1 MRLVLLGPPGA
12 GKGTLSEALVNHFS
26 CVHISTGDIF
36 RAHQQKN
43 SEFGKL
49 IASYIDKG
57 LFVPDDI
64 VLKIIAEHLRVEVG
78 EHGFIFD
85 GFPRDIPQA
94 EALEKLLA
102 EMQIKLDAVVNLE
115 VAVDLLVQR
124 LVQRRVCPKCKAVYH
139 LTNRPPQTAG
149 ICDVD
154 GEPLQH
160 RHDDYEEVIVQR
172 MEQYAQKTAPLIEF
186 YKQRGLLS
194 TVSGA
199 DTPDKVSSQVIK
211 SLEALTKL

>member
-12 GKGTLSEALVNHFS
+12 GKGTLSEALVSHFS
-26 CVHISTGDIF
+26 CAHISTGDIF

-43 SEFGKL
+43 TEFGKL

-64 VLKIIAEHLRVEVG
+64 VLQIIAEHLRIEVG
-78 EHGFIFD
+78 EQGFIFD

-102 EMQIKLDAVVNLE
+102 ELHIKLDAVINLD
-115 VAVDLLVQR
+115 VAVDMLVQR

-139 LTNRPPQTAG
+139 LINRPPQKPEL
-149 ICDVD
+149 CDFD

-172 MEQYAQKTAPLIEF
+172 MEQYTQKTAPLIDF
-186 YKQRGLLS
+186 YKKRGLLI

-199 DTPDKVSSQVIK
+199 DTPDNVSSQVIT
-211 SLEALTKL
+211 SLEALAKL